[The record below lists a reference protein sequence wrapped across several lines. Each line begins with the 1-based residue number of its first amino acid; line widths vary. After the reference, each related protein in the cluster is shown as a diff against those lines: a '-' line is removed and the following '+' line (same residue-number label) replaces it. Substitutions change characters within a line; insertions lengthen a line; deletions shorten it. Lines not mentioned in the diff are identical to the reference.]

1 MKLVTFDRDRSPALG
16 IVLSDGSVFDA
27 ASIHESKALAAEKI
41 DPVSDD
47 IVEALANGGLDGLRR
62 LRDAVEDLAI
72 DTRESLR
79 VSGAIHGPENI
90 DYYAP
95 IPRPGFILA
104 QGLAY
109 KRHLSEMGV
118 PLPEAPVALVKAPS
132 SVTGTRCPIV
142 LPSTHPDMVDWEGEL
157 SVVIG
162 KNCHNVSESE
172 AMEYVAGYTII
183 NDVSAR
189 DWTARALEPNQT
201 PMQAVMTWGDNVHG
215 KQFPT
220 FTPMGPAFVTANEIP
235 DPHDLELSTRV
246 NGEVM
251 QEANTSDLIFSI
263 SHAIS
268 HFSKWYLFRP
278 GDVITTGSPS
288 GVGYGRDPK
297 IFLKNGDIVEITVT
311 GLGTLSNPV
320 ANGSDADSAITA

>member
-27 ASIHESKALAAEKI
+27 ASIQESKVIAAKRI
-41 DPVSDD
+41 DPVADD
-47 IVEALANGGLDGLRR
+47 MVEALTNGGLDELRR
-62 LRDAVEDLAI
+62 LRDAVEALAV
-72 DTRESLR
+72 DDKESLR
-79 VSGAIHGPENI
+79 ISGVIHGSDNI
-90 DYYAP
+90 EYYAP

-104 QGLAY
+104 QGFAY
-109 KRHLSEMGV
+109 KKHLGEMGV
-118 PLPEAPVALVKAPS
+118 PLPKTPVALVKAPS
-132 SVTGTRCPIV
+132 SVTGTRHPIV

-162 KNCHNVSESE
+162 KNCHNVSERE

-189 DWTARALEPNQT
+189 DWTARALDPNQT
-201 PMQAVMTWGDNVHG
+201 PMQAMISWGDNIHG
-215 KQFPT
+215 KQFPS
-220 FTPMGPAFVTANEIP
+220 FTPMGPAFVTSNEIP
-235 DPHDLELSTRV
+235 DPHNLELSTLV

-251 QEANTSDLIFSI
+251 QKTNTSDLIFSI
-263 SHAIS
+263 SHTIS
-268 HFSKWYLFRP
+268 HFSKWYLFQP
-278 GDVITTGSPS
+278 GDIITTGSPS

-297 IFLKNGDIVEITVT
+297 IFLKSGDIVEITVT

-320 ANGSDADSAITA
+320 ANGSDTDSAVAE

>member
-1 MKLVTFDRDRSPALG
+1 MKLVTFDRDHSPALG
-16 IVLSDGSVFDA
+16 IVLSDGSVFDVASSQASEVIA
-27 ASIHESKALAAEKI
+27 AKNIE
-41 DPVSDD
+41 PVADD
-47 IVEALANGGLDGLRR
+47 IVEVLTNGELDRLRR
-62 LRDAVEDLAI
+62 LRDAVEGLAVG
-72 DTRESLR
+72 DGESLR
-79 VSGAIHGPENI
+79 ASGAIHGPDSIE
-90 DYYAP
+90 YYAA

-109 KRHLSEMGV
+109 KKHLSEMGA
-118 PLPEAPVALVKAPS
+118 PLPKSPVALVKTPS
-132 SVTGTRCPIV
+132 SVTGTRRPIV

-157 SVVIG
+157 SIVIG

-172 AMEYVAGYTII
+172 ATEYVAGYTII

-189 DWTARALEPNQT
+189 DWVARALDPNQT

-235 DPHDLELSTRV
+235 DPHDLELNTRV

-251 QEANTSDLIFSI
+251 QETNTSDLIFSI

-297 IFLKNGDIVEITVT
+297 IFLKSGDIVEVTVT

-320 ANGSDADSAITA
+320 ANGSDADSALAA